1 LEKVKAMFGNNGDP
15 AAAVSRIIAENE
27 QYKKAMEAIQKDK
40 MADMKAAVLAGAQSV
55 GGIQLLTLDNCPS
68 MDMAKGIAHDLH
80 GECTGTAFVAAFESA
95 DHRPCLVLMYTD
107 DLVAAGRDAS
117 KDIRQGAQAIQGGG
131 VGQKFLATA
140 GGKNIARI
148 AEAFA
153 KLKELATA

>member
-1 LEKVKAMFGNNGDP
+1 M
-15 AAAVSRIIAENE
+15 
-27 QYKKAMEAIQKDK
+27 
-40 MADMKAAVLAGAQSV
+40 
-55 GGIQLLTLDNCPS
+55 
-68 MDMAKGIAHDLH
+68 
-80 GECTGTAFVAAFESA
+80 AAFESA

-131 VGQKFLATA
+131 GGQKFLATA
-140 GGKNIARI
+140 GGKNIAGI